1 MVSGSRLVP
10 ERVFADAC
18 AHAGN
23 AEGSPEDPVT
33 IPVPPVVIDSVTV
46 EADARILIRA
56 AGTSGL
62 NFTIEA
68 SEDLIEWR
76 QIGVVAATAAGT
88 LEFVDAEALSLER
101 RFYRW
106 RGP

>member
-1 MVSGSRLVP
+1 M
-10 ERVFADAC
+10 
-18 AHAGN
+18 
-23 AEGSPEDPVT
+23 
-33 IPVPPVVIDSVTV
+33 PPCQSQFPPAVIDSVTV
-46 EADARILIRA
+46 EADGRVRIRA
-56 AGTSGL
+56 SGTSGF

-76 QIGVVAATAAGT
+76 QIGVIAAAAGGS
-88 LEFVDAEALSLER
+88 LEFVDAEAISLER